1 MAKYY
6 GYCYDSK
13 GRFTEMIPLEE
24 KPIFEKQTF
33 YREETK
39 EIITEEKLCEL
50 HQSLENGTYE
60 PDQENEEEPVS
71 KYECPDCVMKH
82 IKYETIKVPYEEDVV
97 IGYEPDIP
105 ENCTLEVCPDGIYYP
120 LFKDGKWVKT
130 VEPTPEEPKPEEPT
144 ELEKIKQQLADI
156 QKELEDI
163 KNQKPPTI
171 DETEVPIAF
180 AAPIQ
185 GTPDYEHEINKIKQ
199 VIPNLGEQIVDLHS
213 RIADLENKEQV

>member
-6 GYCYDSK
+6 GYCYNAEGK
-13 GRFTEMIPLEE
+13 FTEMIPLEE
-24 KPIFEKQTF
+24 KPIYVKQTF
-33 YREETK
+33 YREEMK
-39 EIITEEKLCEL
+39 EIVTDEKLCEI
-50 HQSLENGTYE
+50 HQSIADGTYV
-60 PDQENEEEPVS
+60 PDPENVEEPIS
-71 KYECPDCVMKH
+71 KYECPDCVMERVE
-82 IKYETIKVPYEEDVV
+82 YETIKVPYEEDVV

-105 ENCTLEVCPDGIYYP
+105 ENCTLEVCPDLIYNP

-130 VEPTPEEPKPEEPT
+130 VEPKPEEPKPEEPS

-163 KNQKPPTI
+163 KNQKPPTL

-180 AAPIQ
+180 ASPIQ
-185 GTPDYEHEINKIKQ
+185 DTQDYEHEINKIKQ